1 MSYIIKKIRSVF
13 QTITSDSTVIRN
25 RLFPINFVT
34 HLLIIY
40 FSILSGYGVYK
51 SILVKSHDD
60 LLNGLR
66 TTQVVPD
73 ILKNYSTSSISIDGK
88 TTDDKTLSNRELSEL
103 LLAAEI
109 VESRDVT
116 DPDAILDVEN
126 GGVGAWLATTLL
138 NTDLQSD
145 NLNLVDAMA
154 GLPRVSEDSKPVAV
168 PTLEVLVRL
177 YRKTGFGGDGQESTF
192 DDIDVYSEALAKSL
206 AGMNPELCPLTVGL
220 CGVLNKIT
228 FTSNGRDS
236 IKNVDIASSI
246 KNVMKDPYRHYDP
259 ALTTSSYQLAPMVFN
274 PSGVGGVYYAS
285 SPGAS
290 ALDLANQNWFIEE
303 PSQLS
308 EAVFRLSY
316 LLVNE
321 LYRHDNVKDPRFIYQ
336 AFRGEIQLA
345 LFILI
350 SYLAILLIWRVIQ
363 VVVRQP
369 TESDWVR
376 RALIPSAVLTRGN
389 IDIENYERELIRSR
403 GSIDQLINVL
413 PLIGLFG
420 TVYGI
425 SGALPNAAAAVS
437 GSGPA
442 AAASVNAL
450 FEQLGLAFITTA
462 IAVAGVI
469 ILEYCWEKIQTFEEV
484 LIWKH
489 LHDKENPCP

>member
-1 MSYIIKKIRSVF
+1 MSYIIEKIKSVF
-13 QTITSDSTVIRN
+13 QVITSDSTAVRS
-25 RLFPINFVT
+25 RLFPIYFVT
-34 HLLIIY
+34 HVLIIY
-40 FSILSGYGVYK
+40 FSILIGYGVYK
-51 SILVKSHDD
+51 SFLVKSHDD
-60 LLNGLR
+60 FLNGLR

-73 ILKNYSTSSISIDGK
+73 VLKNYSTSGISVDGV
-88 TTDDKTLSNRELSEL
+88 TTDDKILSNRELSEL

-145 NLNLVDAMA
+145 NLNLVGAMA
-154 GLPRVSEDSKPVAV
+154 GLPRMSADSKPELV

-177 YRKTGFGGDGQESTF
+177 YRKTGFGGDEPESTI
-192 DDIDVYSEALAKSL
+192 DDIDFHREALAKSL
-206 AGMNPELCPLTVGL
+206 AGMNPELCPLNGSL
-220 CGVLNKIT
+220 CSALNTIT
-228 FTSNGRDS
+228 FTSGGRDS
-236 IKNVDIASSI
+236 IRDVDIASSI
-246 KNVMKDPYRHYDP
+246 KNLMKRPYRHYDP
-259 ALTTSSYQLAPMVFN
+259 ALTTSSYQLQPMVFN
-274 PSGVGGVYYAS
+274 PSGVGGVYYAAL
-285 SPGAS
+285 PDAS
-290 ALDLANQNWFIEE
+290 DVDLVNQNWFIEE
-303 PSQLS
+303 PSLLS
-308 EAVFRLSY
+308 DAVFRLSY

-350 SYLAILLIWRVIQ
+350 SYLAIRLLWRVIQ
-363 VVVRQP
+363 VIVNQP
-369 TESDWVR
+369 IQKGWVR
-376 RALIPSAVLTRGN
+376 RALIPSAVLTRGE
-389 IDIENYERELIRSR
+389 IDTENYERELIRSR

-437 GSGPA
+437 GTGPA

-469 ILEYCWEKIQTFEEV
+469 VLEYCWEKIQTFEEV
-484 LIWKH
+484 LIWKY
-489 LHDKENPCP
+489 LQG